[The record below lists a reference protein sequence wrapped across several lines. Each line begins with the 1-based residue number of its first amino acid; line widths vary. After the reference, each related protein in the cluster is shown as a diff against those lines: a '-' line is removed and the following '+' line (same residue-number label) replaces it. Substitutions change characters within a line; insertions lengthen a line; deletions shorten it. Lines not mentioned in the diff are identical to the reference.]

1 MTVNAR
7 SAEGTAVNDRDFDGL
22 FVESDVR
29 VSRKR
34 RGLTVIV
41 VIVILAILAGI
52 AVWADG
58 AARTAAEDVVASELA
73 DRLPASAGPTK
84 ATIGG
89 FAFLPQFFTG
99 SLDELDVS
107 FSLNEESIFALA
119 GGADAASGLQFAD
132 GVMTKVG
139 TVAFLGLEI
148 GYTVTLEPSVEGG
161 AIVLTPTAVA
171 ANTENASV
179 DLSQLI
185 DLNALT
191 VRACA
196 ASRLPE
202 SLDLTSVEVVGS
214 ELHFAVSGRDVPVN
228 LAELRTRGS
237 CE

>member
-1 MTVNAR
+1 VNAR

-34 RGLTVIV
+34 RGLSVIV

-73 DRLPASAGPTK
+73 DRLPVSAGPTK

-89 FAFLPQFFTG
+89 FAFLPQFFSG
-99 SLDELDVS
+99 SLDELGVS
-107 FSLNEESIFALA
+107 FSLNEESILALA

>member
-1 MTVNAR
+1 MSERAGGR
-7 SAEGTAVNDRDFDGL
+7 SGSAVDDGDFGGL

-34 RGLTVIV
+34 RGVTAIV
-41 VIVILAILAGI
+41 VVVILAILAGI

-58 AARTAAEDVVASELA
+58 AARAAAEDVVASELA
-73 DRLPASAGPTK
+73 DRLPASAGPTQ

-89 FAFLPQFFTG
+89 FAFLPQFFSGT
-99 SLDELDVS
+99 LDELDVS
-107 FSLNEESIFALA
+107 FSLDAESILALA
-119 GGADAASGLQFAD
+119 GGTDAASGLQFAD

-161 AIVLTPTAVA
+161 AIVLTPTAVE
-171 ANTENASV
+171 ANADNASV

-185 DLNALT
+185 DLSALT

-214 ELHFAVSGRDVPVN
+214 ELHFAVSGQEVPVN
-228 LAELRTRGS
+228 LSELRTRGS

>member
-1 MTVNAR
+1 VNAR
-7 SAEGTAVNDRDFDGL
+7 SAEGTAVNDGDFDGL

-107 FSLNEESIFALA
+107 FLLNEESILALA

>member
-1 MTVNAR
+1 VNAR
-7 SAEGTAVNDRDFDGL
+7 SADGHEGNSGDFDGL
-22 FVESDVR
+22 FIESDVR

-34 RGLTVIV
+34 RGLTAIV
-41 VIVILAILAGI
+41 VVIII
-52 AVWADG
+52 AVVAGLAVWGDG

-73 DRLPASAGPTK
+73 ERLPASAGPTK

-89 FAFLPQFFTG
+89 FAFLPQFLTG

-107 FSLNEESIFALA
+107 FSLNEESILAFA

-139 TVAFLGLEI
+139 TVAFLGLEV

-161 AIVLTPTAVA
+161 AIVLTPTAVE
-171 ANTENASV
+171 ANTDNASV